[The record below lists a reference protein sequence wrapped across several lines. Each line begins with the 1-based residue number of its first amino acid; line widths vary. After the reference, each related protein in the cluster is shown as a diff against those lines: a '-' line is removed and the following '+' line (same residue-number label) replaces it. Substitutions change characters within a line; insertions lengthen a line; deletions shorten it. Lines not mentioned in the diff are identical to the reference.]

1 MPSLTPDEVRRT
13 LIERCGADREDAEA
27 AAAALPGAP
36 SDLLDRLYRTI
47 EADMGGLKWL
57 EWPQP
62 PPEQPLAG
70 LYPLLAAVPLM
81 DAFHRERGLDRA
93 ASDLV
98 LADIGEKLRLNR
110 RLYGRAGLDVA
121 GWFTGH
127 LRGALYQLGRLQFC
141 VEGVESKP
149 LLGMHIRGEGGPLAP
164 EAVAEA
170 VARAAEFF
178 PRAFPERFGSGRTP
192 TFTCTSWLL
201 DPQLRDWLP
210 ERSNILKFASLF
222 DLVGPAS
229 QPGTN
234 GQEDV
239 WRFAFAATPGTPV
252 EDLPEENTL
261 QRALLG
267 GIRAGVRW
275 QVPLGVLDPDRLP
288 R

>member
-1 MPSLTPDEVRRT
+1 MTIPSLTPGRVRE
-13 LIERCGADREDAEA
+13 LLLERCGADLDDAEA
-27 AAAALPGAP
+27 AAAAYDQTPP
-36 SDLLDRLYRTI
+36 DLLEELYRTI

-57 EWPQP
+57 QWPKP

-110 RLYGRAGLDVA
+110 RMYGRAGLDVA

-127 LRGALYQLGRLQFC
+127 LRGSLYQLGRLQFC
-141 VEGVESKP
+141 VEGAESKP
-149 LLGMHIRGEGGPLAP
+149 LLGMHIRGEGGPLSP
-164 EAVAEA
+164 EAVADSVSQA
-170 VARAAEFF
+170 VEFF
-178 PRAFPERFGSGRTP
+178 PRVFPERFAGREAP

-210 ERSNILKFASLF
+210 ERSNILRFASLF

-234 GQEDV
+234 GHEDV
-239 WRFAFAATPGTPV
+239 WRFAFAAVPATPAA
-252 EDLPEENTL
+252 DLPADNTL
-261 QRALLG
+261 QRSLLK
-267 GIRAGVRW
+267 GIRAGVEW
-275 QVPLGVLDPDRLP
+275 QVPMGVLALDRL
-288 R
+288 